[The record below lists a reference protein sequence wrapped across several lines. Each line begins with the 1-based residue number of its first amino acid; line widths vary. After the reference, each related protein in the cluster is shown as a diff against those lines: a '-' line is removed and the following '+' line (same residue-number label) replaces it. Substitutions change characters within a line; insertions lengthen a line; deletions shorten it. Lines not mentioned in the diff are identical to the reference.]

1 MISKAFVARNHLLD
15 VAMRFALKSKLII
28 TKNLNS
34 NQRTDIFLTLAF
46 YMQWR
51 LLHLH
56 CISRNSWWNTV

>member
-46 YMQWR
+46 YMQ
-51 LLHLH
+51 
-56 CISRNSWWNTV
+56 